1 MQIYFL
7 NNLIHNITAKL
18 ENNYYLCS
26 GKEKNPQGYIEFY
39 HFMPRKGTTKF
50 KSVFRKIEFNPLIKN
65 KVK

>member
-26 GKEKNPQGYIEFY
+26 VKKEKSYGRGGFFTLLCLISRKNGLNQCFWTEKYI
-39 HFMPRKGTTKF
+39 
-50 KSVFRKIEFNPLIKN
+50 N
-65 KVK
+65 